1 MNSYS
6 SPRVKFNPWARSA
19 VKYTR
24 EPERT
29 DPKFEPVRVRESPT
43 DAVVTLIESSTGS
56 EILGSE
62 RTVTGMPAELAKKL
76 GITRSSVNAWEM
88 GISVPSTQY
97 LVELSNIFSVSTD
110 YLLGQSQATITIE
123 GLTEEDI
130 IIVNSLINHLKLKNR
145 T

>member
-1 MNSYS
+1 MSKKLDFGREYKLH
-6 SPRVKFNPWARSA
+6 KF
-19 VKYTR
+19 TQ
-24 EPERT
+24 
-29 DPKFEPVRVRESPT
+29 
-43 DAVVTLIESSTGS
+43 
-56 EILGSE
+56 
-62 RTVTGMPAELAKKL
+62 AELAKKL